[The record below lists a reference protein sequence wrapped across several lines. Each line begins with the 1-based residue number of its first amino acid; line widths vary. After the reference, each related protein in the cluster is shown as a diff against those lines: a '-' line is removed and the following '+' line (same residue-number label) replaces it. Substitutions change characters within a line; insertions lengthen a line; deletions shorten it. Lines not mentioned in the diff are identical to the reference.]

1 MRFTGEERK
10 MKTKIKRRPFL
21 CRREVLVRRWRLS
34 SRERTRTFP
43 APEGEDRD
51 FIYLF
56 VHSFVFV
63 ARRILHDA
71 GDGRSFTKVMA
82 LPPARKEHPALACP
96 LPSSG
101 SRSGDGERDADLM
114 PGVPSCVLV
123 RTLLPSLS
131 LRHAT
136 PRPPRPP
143 AGRPREGPQ

>member
-1 MRFTGEERK
+1 MATVF
-10 MKTKIKRRPFL
+10 P
-21 CRREVLVRRWRLS
+21 REDEDFPGSGGRGSRL
-34 SRERTRTFP
+34 
-43 APEGEDRD
+43 
-51 FIYLF
+51 YL
-56 VHSFVFV
+56 SICSLIRIV